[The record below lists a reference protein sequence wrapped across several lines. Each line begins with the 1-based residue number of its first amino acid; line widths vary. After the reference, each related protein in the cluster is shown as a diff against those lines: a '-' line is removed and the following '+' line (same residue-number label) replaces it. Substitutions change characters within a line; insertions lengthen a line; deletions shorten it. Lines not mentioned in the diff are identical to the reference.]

1 MDIRSFWKKASI
13 EDRIVITRF
22 IMGLIYGFIAYIV
35 YRLGITIVYDVT
47 TTIWILAAIVYS
59 ISIYYV
65 GKKFNAE
72 GLFLLLLRGLLTFYI
87 TWIALVLIL
96 YDLLG

>member
-1 MDIRSFWKKASI
+1 LDLRSFWKRASI
-13 EDRIVITRF
+13 EDRIVIARF
-22 IMGLIYGFIAYIV
+22 IMGLIYGFIAYTV
-35 YRLGITIVYDVT
+35 YRLGLTIVYDVT

>member
-1 MDIRSFWKKASI
+1 MDPRSFWKKASI
-13 EDRIVITRF
+13 EDKIVITRF
-22 IMGLIYGFIAYIV
+22 IMGLVYGFIAYII

-47 TTIWILAAIVYS
+47 TTIWILAAIIYS

-87 TWIALVLIL
+87 TWVALILIL